1 MTRVAVLV
9 LAAALLAACGGGG
22 SGPQIRLFDSSSV
35 KSGGQGTSQ
44 SVGSSS
50 SAPVAPTQGN
60 IHTVRRGET
69 LYAISRGYGV
79 PLRALIVE
87 NALRPPYDLRVGQQ
101 LRIPA
106 ARTHTVRTGETVYG
120 ISRQYGVAM
129 NELVRVNQ
137 MAPPYTIKV
146 GQRLSVPSSTVPRA
160 TYVSTDPAAP
170 PPRPEPIPNAPGNPE
185 PSAIAPSVEPLP
197 ESPPPNSSGDDVP
210 VLEASPEP
218 APSQLPSQPPPEPS
232 FGPRD
237 VIYPPAKPYEP
248 PRLVGP
254 IPRPPPMTGNGFL
267 WPVRGNVVS
276 AYGPKGRGLHNDG
289 INIAAPRGSPIRA
302 AEAGVVAYAGD
313 GLQGFGNIVLIKHA
327 DGYVTAYAHADALLV
342 SRGQV
347 IQRGQAIARVGSS
360 GTVETPQVHFQIR
373 RGRDAIDP
381 RRLLLTS

>member
-1 MTRVAVLV
+1 MTRVTIFV
-9 LAAALLAACGGGG
+9 LALALLSACAGGG
-22 SGPQIRLFDSSSV
+22 SGPQVRVFDSSSV
-35 KSGGQGTSQ
+35 KSGGQGSARTIG
-44 SVGSSS
+44 GSSS
-50 SAPVAPTQGN
+50 GPVAPTQGEL
-60 IHTVRRGET
+60 HTVRRGET

-87 NALRPPYDLRVGQQ
+87 NSLAPPYELFVGQK

-106 ARTHTVRTGETVYG
+106 ARAHTVRAGETVYG

-137 MAPPYTIKV
+137 ISRPYTITV
-146 GQRLSVPSSTVPRA
+146 GQRLSIPSSTVPHT
-160 TYVSTDPAAP
+160 TYVSTDPATPPVRPDPIPGTTGGSESSVVLPRSEAEPPAATSSSTPVERPNPAQEVTPKPNP
-170 PPRPEPIPNAPGNPE
+170 PPDAR
-185 PSAIAPSVEPLP
+185 
-197 ESPPPNSSGDDVP
+197 
-210 VLEASPEP
+210 
-218 APSQLPSQPPPEPS
+218 PPEAT

-254 IPRPPPMTGNGFL
+254 IPRPPPMTGDGFL

-276 AYGPKGRGLHNDG
+276 GYGPKGRGLHNDG

-302 AEAGVVAYAGD
+302 AETGVVAYAGD
-313 GLQGFGNIVLIKHA
+313 GLQGFGNIVLIKHS
-327 DGYVTAYAHADALLV
+327 DGYVTAYAHADTLLV